1 MARTK
6 QTWTRAAH
14 RAGRFLDLTGRAHQ
28 LRKDHA
34 RDKLHVVHP
43 AKMADVEV
51 DLEVAL
57 PVVSAGRKLR
67 IVSLELVVAIL
78 GATVAAEDL
87 VRALDELR
95 VLLRFLGVERAP
107 ANAALRCRAARARR
121 RRIW

>member
-1 MARTK
+1 
-6 QTWTRAAH
+6 
-14 RAGRFLDLTGRAHQ
+14 
-28 LRKDHA
+28 
-34 RDKLHVVHP
+34 
-43 AKMADVEV
+43 MADVEV

-107 ANAALRCRAARARR
+107 ANAALRRRAARARR